1 MTGVGS
7 LPDPERLRAG
17 RLGRLQ
23 AQLGAEGIDAALLF
37 HESNIRYATGATAMP
52 VWSMTT
58 FVRCALVPAE
68 GETILFE
75 HPNSIHR
82 SRLVTPDVRPMPAWE
97 FGDDTAAL
105 ASAWADGV
113 VEALGDLG
121 VADGRLALD
130 RLGLPGYRALQARGL
145 SFVDAAPV
153 AMRARWVKTPEE
165 IELFR
170 ANGELI
176 VQMLSEFE
184 GAIAPGV
191 RERDLLGVLANAML
205 CGGGEY
211 LSTNT
216 VCAGPNTN
224 PWRAEAT
231 DRPLGI
237 GDLVFVD
244 TDTVGIGGIFSC
256 VSRTFPVGD
265 APSRAQRAI
274 YRDALEWLEQMKDAI
289 RPGLTMNEIAE
300 RAPVLPERY
309 MAQRYEVMVHGIGL
323 EEESPS
329 ISYPGDLQW
338 NPDVVI
344 EEDMTL
350 VVELY
355 AGEIGARDGV
365 KLGDQVLVT
374 ADGVEVLAPY
384 PFDDRLR

>member
-1 MTGVGS
+1 MIPP
-7 LPDPERLRAG
+7 PDPAQLRAG
-17 RLGRLQ
+17 RLARLQ
-23 AQLGAEGIDAALLF
+23 AQIQLDGLDAALLF
-37 HESNIRYATGATAMP
+37 HESNIRYATGVTAMP

-68 GETILFE
+68 GEPILFE

-97 FGDDTAAL
+97 FGDDSEAL

-113 VEALGDLG
+113 LEVLRELG
-121 VADGRLALD
+121 VASGRLALD
-130 RLGLPGYRALQARGL
+130 RLGLPGYRALRARGL
-145 SFVDAAPV
+145 SFVDAAPT

-165 IELFR
+165 IALFR

-176 VQMLSEFE
+176 VRMLSEFE
-184 GAIAPGV
+184 AAIAPGV

-205 CGGGEY
+205 RGGGEY

-216 VCAGPNTN
+216 VCSGPNTN

-231 DRPLGI
+231 DRSLDP

-244 TDTVGIGGIFSC
+244 TDTVGIGGVFSC

-265 APSRAQRAI
+265 APSRGQRTI
-274 YRDALEWLEQMKDAI
+274 YGDALEWLEAMEDAI
-289 RPGLTMNEIAE
+289 RPGLTVSEIAA

-309 MAQRYEVMVHGIGL
+309 RAQRYEVMVHGIGL

-329 ISYPGDLQW
+329 ICYPGDQQW

-344 EEDMTL
+344 EPGMTL
-350 VVELY
+350 VAEVY
-355 AGEIGARDGV
+355 AGEVGARDGV
-365 KLGDQVLVT
+365 KLGDQLLVT